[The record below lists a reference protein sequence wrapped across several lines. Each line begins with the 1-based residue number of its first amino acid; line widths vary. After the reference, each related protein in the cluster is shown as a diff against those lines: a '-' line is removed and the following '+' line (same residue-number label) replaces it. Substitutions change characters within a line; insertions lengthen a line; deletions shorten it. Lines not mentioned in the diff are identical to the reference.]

1 MASVIDLNS
10 DLGEGFAAWT
20 MGDDPAMLDIVTT
33 ANIACGF
40 HAGDPMV
47 MRRTLELAKSR
58 GVAVGAHPSFWDLVG
73 FGRRPI
79 QGEDPDAI
87 EQQIIYQVGAMQA
100 LARAAGHPIRH
111 VKTHGSL
118 GNMAAVD
125 ESLATAVARAVLA
138 VDPSLALVVMPG
150 NALERAGDRL
160 GLPLAREVYA
170 DRTYDDQANLTSR
183 RLPGAVIHDPVLATE
198 RVLEMVETRSIVST
212 NGKRLPVAID
222 SICVHGD
229 NPSAVAMARAI
240 RSGLERA
247 GVTLRPFADTLGIA
261 QGRPA

>member
-1 MASVIDLNS
+1 CSSRIGTTANTGWADMDLNS

-20 MGDDPAMLDIVTT
+20 MGDDEAMLDIVTT

-100 LARAAGHPIRH
+100 
-111 VKTHGSL
+111 
-118 GNMAAVD
+118 
-125 ESLATAVARAVLA
+125 
-138 VDPSLALVVMPG
+138 
-150 NALERAGDRL
+150 
-160 GLPLAREVYA
+160 
-170 DRTYDDQANLTSR
+170 
-183 RLPGAVIHDPVLATE
+183 
-198 RVLEMVETRSIVST
+198 
-212 NGKRLPVAID
+212 
-222 SICVHGD
+222 
-229 NPSAVAMARAI
+229 
-240 RSGLERA
+240 
-247 GVTLRPFADTLGIA
+247 
-261 QGRPA
+261 